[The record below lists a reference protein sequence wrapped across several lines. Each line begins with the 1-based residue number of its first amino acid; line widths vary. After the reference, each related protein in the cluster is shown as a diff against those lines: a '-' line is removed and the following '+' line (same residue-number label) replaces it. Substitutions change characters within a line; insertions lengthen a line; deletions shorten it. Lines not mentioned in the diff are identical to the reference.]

1 MKLQNSSIVAKRQL
15 DCYLYYVPG
24 EITLTPTHYGNLM
37 KAREWGFNVPPYIG
51 LCHNID
57 EILDFIHKWD
67 VERKNLPVPIDGI
80 VIKVNSIRQQLQLGY
95 TAKSPRWAVAY

>member
-1 MKLQNSSIVAKRQL
+1 M
-15 DCYLYYVPG
+15 
-24 EITLTPTHYGNLM
+24 TPTHYGNLM
-37 KAREWGFNVPPYIG
+37 KAREWGFNVPPYIE

-80 VIKVNSIRQQLQLGY
+80 VIKVNQATITIGIHGEIAALGCGL
-95 TAKSPRWAVAY
+95 